1 MIERLRSLFPMPKNP
16 NFNPDDEVWSD
27 AMTEILLAQNKGG
40 GKPSEL
46 KPKVKRVVDDELI
59 DKDAPPPVR
68 TGK

>member
-1 MIERLRSLFPMPKNP
+1 MIERSRSLFPPPKNP
-16 NFNPDDEVWSD
+16 YNEDDEIWSEG
-27 AMTEILLAQNKGG
+27 MTDILLAQNKGG

>member
-16 NFNPDDEVWSD
+16 YNEDDEIWSEG
-27 AMTEILLAQNKGG
+27 MTEILLKQGKSG

-59 DKDAPPPVR
+59 EQDDPPPVR